1 MKSLLSLV
9 LLSMIVNFE
18 LSAQSGYNWVSKK
31 SPDGKY
37 IYKTIENDPRKVRIY
52 TLKNGLTVMLSPNKN
67 TPRIQTFIA
76 TKAGSKNDPSD
87 NTGLAHYL
95 EHMLFKG
102 TDKFGTKDFAKEK
115 VCLDKID
122 ALYEEYNHTTD
133 DAKRVEIYKMI
144 DSVSGEAAK
153 FAIANEYDKMV
164 QNMGAKGTNAF
175 TSVEE
180 TVYVNDIPSN
190 RIAQWLSIE
199 SERFRNPIL
208 RLFHTE
214 LEAVYEEKNI
224 SLDRDGNKVEDK
236 ILAALFNNHPYGTQ
250 TTIGTV
256 EHLKNPSLKKIR
268 NYYNTWYVPNNMAI
282 IMAGDFDPDQLIK
295 QIDKSFA
302 YAKTKP
308 VPAFKFTPEP
318 VRTAPQEFTVF
329 GPEAENVN
337 IAFRLP
343 GSNTHDALVA
353 RLADNILSNSKAGLI
368 DLNIVKKQKAL
379 RANSSVDQMKDYGVH
394 YLSGSAK
401 KGQSLD
407 EVKGLLMEQLEKLK
421 KGDFDDALIASIV
434 ANEKVSTVQR
444 ADDNTARGYD
454 MLDAFVTGGDWGK
467 YVNYISDL
475 QKITKQDIMNFANKY
490 YTNDY
495 VIVYK
500 KNGKDNSVVKVK
512 KPHITPVTVNRVD
525 RSDFLVKI
533 GEMKADDIKPA
544 FLDYNK
550 DITSF
555 KSDNVIQVLSIK
567 NTENE
572 LFNLTYVFDMGKNND
587 LKLPI
592 AVNLLQ
598 YLGTDK
604 YSSEEVSQKFY
615 KLACNFSINT
625 SDDRTTLT
633 VTGLEENF
641 DAAVKLFEELLANA
655 KPDQSALDEW
665 VQQALKSREDAKLNK
680 GTILRVA
687 MNNYAM
693 YGKDNPFTH
702 ILSTEELKALK
713 ADELVNNYIHKLT
726 SYEHKIYYYGPKD
739 KDALNKSIVA
749 LHAIP
754 AAFTPYPKPVKFKRL
769 ENTENIV
776 YFTHYDMVQAEILWQ
791 NRSGKYNPDQASQ
804 ISLFNEYFGGG
815 MSSIVFQNIRE
826 SKALAYSCY
835 SRYVVP
841 SKKSDPYYIVA
852 YVGTQ
857 ADKLN
862 DAVPAMNELL
872 NNMPKAEKSFEDAR
886 LSLRNQ
892 IETDRVLK
900 MGIIYNYDNAQK
912 MGVDH
917 DLRKDVYESLGKMTY
932 ADVQKFYEENYKNK
946 FYSYCVI
953 GSRDKIKTE
962 DLEKFGRVQE
972 LPLKE
977 IFGY

>member
-1 MKSLLSLV
+1 MKLV
-9 LLSMIVNFE
+9 LSSLIFMIVSST
-18 LSAQSGYNWVSKK
+18 LPAQTAYKWVTKK

-37 IYKTIENDPRKVRIY
+37 TYKTMDNDPLKVRIY
-52 TLKNGLTVMLSPNKN
+52 TLKNGLTVMLSPNNN

-102 TDKFGTKDFAKEK
+102 TDKFGTKDFEKEK
-115 VCLDKID
+115 VYLDKID
-122 ALYEEYNHTTD
+122 ELYEQYNHTTD

-153 FAIANEYDKMV
+153 YAIANEYDKMV

-190 RIAQWLSIE
+190 RIPQWLAIE
-199 SERFRNPIL
+199 SERFRNPVL

-224 SLDRDGNKVEDK
+224 SLDRDANKVEEK
-236 ILAALFNNHPYGTQ
+236 ILAALFNNHTYGTQ

-295 QIDKSFA
+295 LIDKSFA

-308 VPAFKFTPEP
+308 VPSFTFKPEP
-318 VRTAPQEFTVF
+318 VRTTPQEFTVF

-343 GSNTHDALVA
+343 GANTHDAVVA
-353 RLADNILSNSKAGLI
+353 RLVDDILSNSKAGLI

-379 RANSSVDQMKDYGVH
+379 RANSTVDQMKDYGVQ

-407 EVKGLLMEQLEKLK
+407 EVKDLLMAQLDKLK
-421 KGDFDDALIASIV
+421 KGDFDDDLITSIIS
-434 ANEKVSTVQR
+434 NEKVRTVQR
-444 ADDNTARGYD
+444 GDDNNARGYD
-454 MLDAFVTGGDWGK
+454 MLDAFVTGCDWGK
-467 YVNYISDL
+467 YVNYIPEL
-475 QKITKQDIMNFANKY
+475 QKITKQDVMDFANKY
-490 YTNDY
+490 YTNDH

-500 KNGKDNSVVKVK
+500 KTGKDNSVVKVK
-512 KPHITPVTVNRVD
+512 KPHITPVTVNRTD

-533 GEMKADDIKPA
+533 SEMKAEDVKPV
-544 FLDYNK
+544 FLDYKK

-555 KSDNVIQVLSIK
+555 KSDNGIQILSIK
-567 NTENE
+567 NTENG

-587 LKLPI
+587 LKLPV

-604 YSSEEVSQKFY
+604 LTSQQVSQQFY

-633 VTGLEENF
+633 LTGLEENF
-641 DAAVKLFEELLANA
+641 DASVKFFENLLANA
-655 KPDQSALDEW
+655 NPDQEALNEW
-665 VQQALKSREDAKLNK
+665 VQQTLKSREDAKLNK

-702 ILSTEELKALK
+702 VLSTDEMKALK

-726 SYEHKIYYYGPKD
+726 SYEHKIYYYGPKE
-739 KDALNKSIVA
+739 KDELNKSISA
-749 LHAIP
+749 LHIVP
-754 AAFTPYPKPVKFKRL
+754 ATLTPYPKAVKFKRQ

-776 YFTHYDMVQAEILWQ
+776 YFTNYDMVQAEILWQ
-791 NRSGKYNPDQASQ
+791 NKSGKYDATLQPE

-841 SKKSDPYYIVA
+841 SKKADPYYIVA
-852 YVGTQ
+852 YIGTQ

-872 NNMPKAEKSFEDAR
+872 NNMPKSEKSFEDAR

-917 DLRKDVYESLGKMTY
+917 DMRKDIYESLGKMTY
-932 ADVQKFYEENYKNK
+932 ADVQKFYEENYHNK
-946 FYSYCVI
+946 FYSYCVM